1 MVDMIL
7 TGLAVIA
14 IFAVMIAAGVYFVK
28 KAWFLLPLL
37 IGMGLVYHGLKE
49 MGAENEPI
57 LYILGGL
64 LLTGIYLGVCI
75 MFLMGD
81 RVEQLEVKTDEW
93 QKEYKNR
100 LEALEN
106 IAEITREKDRLEK
119 DRLERGLE
127 FAKSLSLSMS
137 DASADKDDL
146 DALRREVRALQSE
159 LSRLKK
165 SNDTNQ
171 ELHEHAEE
179 LKSLRSEL
187 NALRGQGASSY
198 GLIPAKT
205 AARGL
210 IPADEPLAGRKLV
223 PLDETPRG
231 NMPISGE
238 ING

>member
-1 MVDMIL
+1 MDAVL
-7 TGLAVIA
+7 TALAVIA
-14 IFAVMIAAGVYFVK
+14 ILGAMLAAGVYFVK

-37 IGMGLVYHGLKE
+37 IGVGLVYHGLKE

-93 QKEYKNR
+93 QKEYKDR
-100 LEALEN
+100 FTDFRREAREN
-106 IAEITREKDRLEK
+106 IAEITREKE
-119 DRLERGLE
+119 RLERDLE
-127 FAKSLSLSMS
+127 FAKSLSSSMS

-146 DALRREVRALQSE
+146 DALRREVRALRSE

-179 LKSLRSEL
+179 LKWLHHEID
-187 NALRGQGASSY
+187 ALRGQGDAAY
-198 GLIPAKT
+198 GLAPTKP

-210 IPADEPLAGRKLV
+210 IPVDEPLAGRNLV
-223 PLDETPRG
+223 PVDETPKG
-231 NMPISGE
+231 SALISGE
-238 ING
+238 IDG

>member
-1 MVDMIL
+1 MDAVL
-7 TGLAVIA
+7 TALAVIA
-14 IFAVMIAAGVYFVK
+14 ILGAMLAAGVYFVK

-37 IGMGLVYHGLKE
+37 IGVGLVYHGLKE

-93 QKEYKNR
+93 QKEYKDR

-198 GLIPAKT
+198 GLVPAKT

>member
-93 QKEYKNR
+93 QKEYKDR

-179 LKSLRSEL
+179 LKSLRSEV
-187 NALRGQGASSY
+187 NALGGQGASSY

>member
-14 IFAVMIAAGVYFVK
+14 IFAAMIAAGVYFVK

-49 MGAENEPI
+49 MGAEKEPI
-57 LYILGGL
+57 LYVLGGL

-81 RVEQLEVKTDEW
+81 RVDQLEVKTDEW
-93 QKEYKNR
+93 QKKYKER
-100 LEALEN
+100 FTDFRREAREN
-106 IAEITREKDRLEK
+106 IAEITREKE
-119 DRLERGLE
+119 RLERDLE
-127 FAKSLSLSMS
+127 FAKSLSSSMS

-146 DALRREVRALQSE
+146 DALRREVRALRSE

-179 LKSLRSEL
+179 LKSLRREL

-198 GLIPAKT
+198 GLVPAKT

>member
-93 QKEYKNR
+93 QKEYKDR

-119 DRLERGLE
+119 DRLERDLE

-179 LKSLRSEL
+179 LKSLRCEV
-187 NALRGQGASSY
+187 NALGGQGASSY

-210 IPADEPLAGRKLV
+210 IPTDEPLAGRKLV

>member
-1 MVDMIL
+1 MNAVL
-7 TGLAVIA
+7 GALAAIA
-14 IFAVMIAAGVYFVK
+14 ILCAMLAAGVYFVK

-37 IGMGLVYHGLKE
+37 IGVGLVYHGLKE

-93 QKEYKNR
+93 QKKYKER
-100 LEALEN
+100 FTDFRREAREN
-106 IAEITREKDRLEK
+106 IAEITREKE
-119 DRLERGLE
+119 RLERDLE
-127 FAKSLSLSMS
+127 FAKSLSSSMS
-137 DASADKDDL
+137 DPSADKDDL
-146 DALRREVRALQSE
+146 DALRREVRALRSE

-179 LKSLRSEL
+179 LKWLHHEID
-187 NALRGQGASSY
+187 ALRGQGDAAY
-198 GLIPAKT
+198 GLAPTKP

-210 IPADEPLAGRKLV
+210 IPADEPLAGRNLV
-223 PLDETPRG
+223 PVDETPKG
-231 NMPISGE
+231 SALISGE
-238 ING
+238 IDG

>member
-93 QKEYKNR
+93 QKEYKDR

-119 DRLERGLE
+119 DRLERDLE

-179 LKSLRSEL
+179 LKSLRREL

>member
-49 MGAENEPI
+49 MGAENETI

-93 QKEYKNR
+93 QKEYKDR

-179 LKSLRSEL
+179 LKSLRCEV
-187 NALRGQGASSY
+187 NALGGQGASSY

>member
-93 QKEYKNR
+93 QKEYKDR

>member
-1 MVDMIL
+1 MDAVL
-7 TGLAVIA
+7 TALAVIA
-14 IFAVMIAAGVYFVK
+14 ILGAMLAAGVYFVK

-37 IGMGLVYHGLKE
+37 IGVGLVYHGLKE

-93 QKEYKNR
+93 QKEYKDR
-100 LEALEN
+100 FTDFRREAREN

-119 DRLERGLE
+119 GLE
-127 FAKSLSLSMS
+127 FAASLSSSVS
-137 DASADKDDL
+137 DASVDKDDL
-146 DALRREVRALQSE
+146 GALRREVIALRSE
-159 LSRLKK
+159 LSRLKDH
-165 SNDTNQ
+165 NNTNR

-179 LKSLRSEL
+179 LKWLHHEID
-187 NALRGQGASSY
+187 ALRGQGDAAY
-198 GLIPAKT
+198 GLAPTKP

-210 IPADEPLAGRKLV
+210 IPVDEPLAGRNLV
-223 PLDETPRG
+223 PVDETPKG
-231 NMPISGE
+231 SALISGE
-238 ING
+238 IDG

>member
-1 MVDMIL
+1 MNAV
-7 TGLAVIA
+7 LAALAAIA
-14 IFAVMIAAGVYFVK
+14 ILGAMLAAGVYFVK

-37 IGMGLVYHGLKE
+37 IGVGLVYHGLKE

-93 QKEYKNR
+93 QKEYKDR
-100 LEALEN
+100 FTDFRREAREN
-106 IAEITREKDRLEK
+106 IAEITREKE
-119 DRLERGLE
+119 RLERDLE
-127 FAKSLSLSMS
+127 FAKSLSSSMS

-146 DALRREVRALQSE
+146 DALRREVRALRSE

-179 LKSLRSEL
+179 LKWLHHEID
-187 NALRGQGASSY
+187 ALRGQGDAAY
-198 GLIPAKT
+198 GLAPTKP

-210 IPADEPLAGRKLV
+210 IPVDEPLAGRNLV
-223 PLDETPRG
+223 PVDETPKG
-231 NMPISGE
+231 SALISGE
-238 ING
+238 IDG

>member
-93 QKEYKNR
+93 QKEYKDR

-198 GLIPAKT
+198 GLVPAKT

>member
-1 MVDMIL
+1 MDAVL
-7 TGLAVIA
+7 TALAVIA
-14 IFAVMIAAGVYFVK
+14 ILGAMLAAGVYFVK

-37 IGMGLVYHGLKE
+37 IGVGLVYHGLKE

-93 QKEYKNR
+93 QKEYKDR
-100 LEALEN
+100 FTDFRREAREN
-106 IAEITREKDRLEK
+106 IAEITREKE
-119 DRLERGLE
+119 RLERDLE
-127 FAKSLSLSMS
+127 FAKSLSSSMS

-146 DALRREVRALQSE
+146 DALRREVRALRSE

-171 ELHEHAEE
+171 ELYEHAEE
-179 LKSLRSEL
+179 LKWLHHEID
-187 NALRGQGASSY
+187 ALRGQGDAAY
-198 GLIPAKT
+198 GLAPTKP

-210 IPADEPLAGRKLV
+210 IPVDEPLAGRNLV
-223 PLDETPRG
+223 PVDETPKG
-231 NMPISGE
+231 SALISGE
-238 ING
+238 IDG